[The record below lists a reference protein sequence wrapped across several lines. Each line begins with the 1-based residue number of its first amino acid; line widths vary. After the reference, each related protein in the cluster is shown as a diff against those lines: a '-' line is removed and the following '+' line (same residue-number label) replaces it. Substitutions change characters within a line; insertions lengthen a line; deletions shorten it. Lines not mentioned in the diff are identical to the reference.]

1 MRKVAFGNCL
11 LALLI
16 VAPAISAQERSGEQI
31 VREQCSKCHLT
42 GTSGAPRIG
51 DRAAWTQ
58 RLSGGLDSAVAAAI
72 RGHGGMPARGD
83 RADLTDREVRNAIIF
98 MFNPVTASASSPAAA
113 PAAPKPTCPVKTVGS
128 TEIYLGFLPAEL
140 LRSYPPGSVERTVHG
155 GVPSGSG
162 YYHVNVS
169 VFNATTK
176 APISGARVEVRIA
189 EPGLTSESKSLEPVT
204 INNVPSYGSY
214 VKLKQ
219 KTQYVVTVVVR
230 RPDVAQPIEAKFDH
244 RLY

>member
-16 VAPAISAQERSGEQI
+16 VAPAIFAQERSGEQI
-31 VREQCSKCHLT
+31 VREQCSKCHQDGAT
-42 GTSGAPRIG
+42 GAPRIG

-113 PAAPKPTCPVKTVGS
+113 PAAPKPTGPVKTVGS

-176 APISGARVEVRIA
+176 APISDARVEVRIA